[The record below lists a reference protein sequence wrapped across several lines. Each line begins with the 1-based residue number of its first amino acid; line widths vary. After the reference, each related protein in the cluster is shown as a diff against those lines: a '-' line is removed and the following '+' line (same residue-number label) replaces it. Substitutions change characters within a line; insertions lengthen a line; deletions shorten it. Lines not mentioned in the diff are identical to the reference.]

1 MLLIGRL
8 VGNELR
14 VWHQF
19 RTDHGQLRKN
29 PLGRATYRIAS
40 TKWVGFEPLA
50 VGAVMALMTTLAAE
64 RIAEAA
70 LELEWGRGVMLAY
83 AKEMVR
89 SRAG

>member
-1 MLLIGRL
+1 MM
-8 VGNELR
+8 
-14 VWHQF
+14 
-19 RTDHGQLRKN
+19 T
-29 PLGRATYRIAS
+29 
-40 TKWVGFEPLA
+40 
-50 VGAVMALMTTLAAE
+50 LMTTLALLAAE